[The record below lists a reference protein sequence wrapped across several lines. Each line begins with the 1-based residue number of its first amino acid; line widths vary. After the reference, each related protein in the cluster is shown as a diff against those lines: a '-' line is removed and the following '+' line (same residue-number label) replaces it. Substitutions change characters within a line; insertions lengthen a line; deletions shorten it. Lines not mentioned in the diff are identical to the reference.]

1 MIVEFWGHEF
11 KINILLGCIG
21 GFLIAVVSSMFGF
34 GGGPFMVPLMTVGLG
49 LPMYVVVGS
58 SLLAIFFN
66 TLMGTT
72 RHYMFGN
79 FDCDVLSHHVPGRDT
94 RRLHRTADRKTRQPP
109 RRQKDSGRR
118 ASDSWRSTC
127 WEYIKLLGEMTMID
141 TSVLL
146 DDVAFAKAILEKKEL
161 SNADIVFSLRNLLR
175 MKYYPVAVK
184 FFFSEE

>member
-21 GFLIAVVSSMFGF
+21 GFLIAIVSSMFGF

-79 FDCDVLSHHVPGRDT
+79 FDAIFFLIMFPAAILGGFIAPQIAKRVSPLVVKRIAVAG
-94 RRLHRTADRKTRQPP
+94 LLILALN
-109 RRQKDSGRR
+109 
-118 ASDSWRSTC
+118 
-127 WEYIKLLGEMTMID
+127 LLG
-141 TSVLL
+141 V
-146 DDVAFAKAILEKKEL
+146 
-161 SNADIVFSLRNLLR
+161 
-175 MKYYPVAVK
+175 Y
-184 FFFSEE
+184 